1 MKILGLTVSNFL
13 GVQHLQHAMENPI
26 LFIAGDNGA
35 GKSSLQQAIRFA
47 LTGFMPRGVSKVAD
61 RAKLLTEGASTGFVQ
76 LDTGTG
82 TIRRNIKDAKLVG
95 ELPDQPYLDL
105 CLDAAQ
111 FARLAD
117 VDRRKLLFAIT
128 KTRINN
134 EVVAEQLALKE
145 IPASIIEQVLP
156 RLSAGFPTAS
166 AFARDKAAE
175 ARGAWRAVT
184 GENYGAVK
192 AKTWK
197 AAAPDLHPDPAEID
211 HHKAEIVTLR
221 DRMPALHASVARVEQ
236 AMPAERLKELQDQ
249 AASSKR
255 HFDALETLQ
264 ADYDAKTAKVH
275 ELEAAGRG
283 PGGLGP
289 CPCCGKALAL
299 RDGALVEVEEA
310 PAPADS
316 RVALSEAKVE
326 AHDAYTALQGARR
339 ALACA
344 EAAAQTL
351 KDLPPPP
358 SDDDHAAVT
367 VLESVSDLIRQHE
380 LALADLQRAQAA
392 EGEAVKRTQAAADHH
407 SDAVAWAAAEDAL
420 AAEGI
425 PSILLARALDPVNA
439 ALAQLATASGWRQPV
454 VTKDIELTYGGRAYA
469 LLSESEQWRADA
481 LFAATIARLTGT
493 NLLLLDRF
501 DVLAPQ
507 HRGDALDWFDF
518 LVAEAGIETVI
529 VSGTLK
535 AKPDLGEGIDV
546 IWLS

>member
-1 MKILGLTVSNFL
+1 MKITGLTVSNFL
-13 GVQHLQHAMENPI
+13 GVPHLQHTMTSPI
-26 LFIAGDNGA
+26 LFIAGDNGS
-35 GKSSLQQAIRFA
+35 GKSSLQQAVRFA
-47 LTGFMPRGVSKVAD
+47 LTGAQPRGVAKVSE
-61 RAKLLTEGASTGFVQ
+61 RAKLLTEGAGTGFVQ
-76 LDTGTG
+76 LDTSAGPV
-82 TIRRNIKDAKLVG
+82 RRSIKDAKLVG
-95 ELPDQPYLDL
+95 ELPELPHLDL

-111 FARLAD
+111 FARLPD

-128 KTRINN
+128 KTKINN

-145 IPASIIEQVLP
+145 IPSDIIEQILP

-175 ARGAWRAVT
+175 ARGAWRGTT

-192 AKTWK
+192 AESWT
-197 AAAPDLHPDPAEID
+197 APASENRPDPEAANQ
-211 HHKAEIVTLR
+211 HKAEIVTLR
-221 DRMPALHASVARVEQ
+221 NRLPELHASVARVEQ
-236 AMPAERLKELQDQ
+236 AMPEERLAELRTQ
-249 AASSKR
+249 AANTKS
-255 HFDALETLQ
+255 HFDAQEALQ
-264 ADYDAKTAKVH
+264 ADYDAKTQRVR
-275 ELEAAGRG
+275 ELEATDRG
-283 PGGLGP
+283 AGGLGP

-299 RDGALVEVEEA
+299 RNDVLVEAEEA
-310 PAPADS
+310 LPPADL
-316 RVALSEAKVE
+316 RAALSAAKVD

-358 SDDDHAAVT
+358 TDEDHEAAAV
-367 VLESVSDLIRQHE
+367 LDSVTDLIREHE
-380 LALADLQRAQAA
+380 QALAALQQAEAAGRDA
-392 EGEAVKRTQAAADHH
+392 ELRTQAAAGHH
-407 SDAVAWAAAEDAL
+407 RTAAAWKAAEDAL
-420 AAEGI
+420 AADGI

-439 ALAQLATASGWRQPV
+439 ALAQLAAASGWRQPV

-481 LFAATIARLTGT
+481 LFATTIARLTGT
-493 NLLLLDRF
+493 GVLLLDRF

-507 HRGDALDWFDF
+507 HRGDALDWLEFITNEGW
-518 LVAEAGIETVI
+518 VESAI

-546 IWLS
+546 IWLG